1 MREGH
6 EKGDLQ
12 MYSWIR
18 ILLLAFIS
26 MIICIPGIST
36 AAKPVQR
43 PDVTR
48 EAEIIAIQG
57 DGWVNF
63 MKGQAWF
70 EAVRQQALTSGDL
83 IKTGNYGKMS
93 VLFAD
98 DTQIKIHHRTT
109 LVIKEVRKAPDRK
122 GTVLGLESGE
132 IWSRAKSV
140 SEELRIETPSATA
153 AIRGTD
159 WDIAV
164 DEKGAAYLTVLR
176 GSIEF
181 YNDYGR
187 VIVSSGEQ
195 AIAAIG
201 KPPLKT
207 VLVSPKDRVQW
218 VISYPMNIPGLL
230 PFYSHRRGEALKA
243 LPSVREK
250 ASKDP
255 ADLRTKLFL
264 AGLLFDL
271 KDRGESLRL
280 FDEILVSDPVNC
292 RALTFRG
299 LFALDKGETE
309 KAADYL
315 GRAVGECR
323 EGEIRD
329 TLLGMAG
336 VHIGRGELG
345 KAEELINNAAEKNAS
360 PVAGVVRAVF
370 QAFLGNFA
378 RAIEISSEYEARYP
392 DDERFPL
399 TRAAFYLVT
408 DEGAKAR
415 AFIETAL
422 KLNPASSDA
431 YSELGG
437 YYYLEGKGRE
447 AEEAFRKAIDLD
459 PGNVSARN
467 GLALLKM
474 DQGYFTQA
482 GEELSLALEATPRA
496 SMVWSNRGMLYNVT
510 EALDNAK
517 RDYERSV
524 EIDPANYMALNGQG
538 LVALKEGKT
547 EEAVRYFL
555 KSSVIEPRFAQPH
568 TFLSI
573 AYYQQGAISRALD
586 EIGLAETLDPKD
598 PYPHLIAYIIYQDT
612 YRPFEAVK
620 EARKVLELLPFLKS
634 VEEIENIRSGLSNIG
649 SALLGLGMS
658 EWSENYAQE
667 AFDPH
672 NASSHFQASSR
683 YNENADIKVSE
694 LIQGILLDPLTNSN
708 PTRYQDIIRK
718 PRNDVTVSST
728 LGSEGRGLDQR
739 YSALAQGY
747 VRKPWEIAYSLSLQA
762 QNDAGATENGFSRG
776 YSLNYG
782 MGIKP
787 DYDNGFNV
795 GISAGHNQ
803 SGQPGSKTNPDPD
816 DRLKTSNLDI
826 DLGYHHRFGPK
837 NDLLVRAAYD
847 KTKFELLNDDPFG
860 TGLTNNQM
868 SFIAAGFDT
877 QLTRD
882 FFQKG
887 VYDLTAILGGPAISL
902 ATDDSTGTFES
913 RGIPRL
919 SSAFPAIVDLD
930 LRHSDKTVN
939 ETLLFQSRHLL
950 AIGEDQ
956 ELTYGIE
963 YVPFRSKRTL
973 VRNRISEAGTLDFY
987 EEFIKN
993 RAGILYEFPLLTSE
1007 VGTDEFNTKGKFVT
1021 AYLSDRWKLSKVWLV
1036 EGGVFF
1042 ESFHDDNNQAD
1053 RLYPR
1058 LGTAVKVLENHTLRV
1073 AFQRM
1078 VDKVSSG
1085 TLAPVGAAG
1094 LVVDDSLTLQ
1104 GSRLTDYQV
1113 RVESRW
1119 SGRLFTAIGIEK
1131 VNSSDPEPGEGF
1143 PKRELSTT
1151 SLMASVNALLGKQT
1165 GLFLR
1170 YRYNESKETG
1180 DAFEGLTVPGVPRH
1194 LLNGGLVWVSP
1205 AYVKVLLSS
1214 TYAGPQFADYSNTTK
1229 LSGYWTTNLLAMWEP
1244 FKKHVLL
1251 SLSLN
1256 NIFKASDPAPAR
1268 SAFFTLEYRL

>member
-1 MREGH
+1 M
-6 EKGDLQ
+6 
-12 MYSWIR
+12 
-18 ILLLAFIS
+18 
-26 MIICIPGIST
+26 
-36 AAKPVQR
+36 
-43 PDVTR
+43 
-48 EAEIIAIQG
+48 
-57 DGWVNF
+57 
-63 MKGQAWF
+63 
-70 EAVRQQALTSGDL
+70 
-83 IKTGNYGKMS
+83 
-93 VLFAD
+93 
-98 DTQIKIHHRTT
+98 
-109 LVIKEVRKAPDRK
+109 
-122 GTVLGLESGE
+122 
-132 IWSRAKSV
+132 
-140 SEELRIETPSATA
+140 
-153 AIRGTD
+153 
-159 WDIAV
+159 

-195 AIAAIG
+195 AIATIG

-218 VISYPMNIPGLL
+218 VISYPMDIPGLL

-271 KDRGESLRL
+271 KDRWESLRL

-292 RALTFRG
+292 KALTFRG
-299 LFALDKGETE
+299 LLALDKGETE
-309 KAADYL
+309 KAAEYL

-329 TLLGMAG
+329 VLLGMAG

-392 DDERFPL
+392 DDERFPII
-399 TRAAFYLVT
+399 RAAFYLVT

-422 KLNPASSDA
+422 KLNPVSADA

-459 PGNVSARN
+459 PGNVPARN

-524 EIDPANYMALNGQG
+524 ELDPANYVALNGQG
-538 LVALKEGKT
+538 LAALKEGKT
-547 EEAVRYFL
+547 EEAIRYFL

-573 AYYQQGAISRALD
+573 AYYQQDAISRALD

-598 PYPHLIAYIIYQDT
+598 P
-612 YRPFEAVK
+612 
-620 EARKVLELLPFLKS
+620 
-634 VEEIENIRSGLSNIG
+634 
-649 SALLGLGMS
+649 
-658 EWSENYAQE
+658 
-667 AFDPH
+667 
-672 NASSHFQASSR
+672 
-683 YNENADIKVSE
+683 
-694 LIQGILLDPLTNSN
+694 
-708 PTRYQDIIRK
+708 
-718 PRNDVTVSST
+718 
-728 LGSEGRGLDQR
+728 

-847 KTKFELLNDDPFG
+847 KTKFELLNADPFG

-877 QLTRD
+877 QLTKD

-887 VYDLTAILGGPAISL
+887 VYDLTAIFGGPAISL
-902 ATDDSTGTFES
+902 ATDSTGTFES

-973 VRNRISEAGTLDFY
+973 VLNRISEAGTLDFY

-1007 VGTDEFNTKGKFVT
+1007 VGTDEFNTKGRFVT

-1058 LGTAVKVLENHTLRV
+1058 LGTAVKVFENHTLRV
-1073 AFQRM
+1073 AFQSM

-1094 LVVDDSLTLQ
+1094 LVVDDSLALQ
-1104 GSRLTDYQV
+1104 GSRLTDYQA

-1180 DAFEGLTVPGVPRH
+1180 NAFEGLTAPGVPRH

-1268 SAFFTLEYRL
+1268 SAFLTLEYRL